1 MKYLKDWHLMLVV
14 LLFVVTDIIV
24 LVIAESV
31 EASRFVP
38 TQRVD
43 KELPQTVNVREF
55 MTIAAL

>member
-14 LLFVVTDIIV
+14 LVFIVTDIIV
-24 LVIAESV
+24 LVIADSV

-43 KELPQTVNVREF
+43 KELPQTVNVREV
-55 MTIAAL
+55 MTIVAL